1 MGPKVCVI
9 SARITNPTWRREGGA
24 EPDIVMAN
32 LTLLDFGQQ
41 QLWRTLGI
49 KYVWRQCCKNSYRAG
64 SGSDNELGTKVLAE
78 KQRIIM
84 PPGFLLL
91 LAECPR
97 MRRNMTDN
105 FVVLKNIPKAG
116 SEWQKKIFSLIFN
129 ISNVWPQIRREMPKL
144 GADRGWMRIRKVP
157 GSITVALCN
166 MYGSNTN

>member
-1 MGPKVCVI
+1 M
-9 SARITNPTWRREGGA
+9 
-24 EPDIVMAN
+24 
-32 LTLLDFGQQ
+32 
-41 QLWRTLGI
+41 
-49 KYVWRQCCKNSYRAG
+49 WRQCCKNSYRAG

-116 SEWQKKIFSLIFN
+116 SE
-129 ISNVWPQIRREMPKL
+129 
-144 GADRGWMRIRKVP
+144 
-157 GSITVALCN
+157 
-166 MYGSNTN
+166 